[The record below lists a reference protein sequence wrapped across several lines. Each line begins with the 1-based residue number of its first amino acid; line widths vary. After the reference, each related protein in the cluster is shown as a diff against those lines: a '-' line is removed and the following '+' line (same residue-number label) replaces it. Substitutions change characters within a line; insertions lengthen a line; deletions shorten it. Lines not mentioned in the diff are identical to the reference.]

1 MILLNGGAIM
11 KNYSELIKQ
20 NEYMRKVPD
29 WNIDKEHYLSLLNNS
44 TPEKTDFIRVSSVVA
59 LPSIFYN
66 FKLQTKNQCAY
77 FCICS
82 ALGDT
87 DQLWAFMEL
96 ATIGKDKVLY
106 YESEQEG
113 PVSILRI
120 EHVDSETLRF
130 TLISNEWLEHKW
142 HNKKETVQVNWTK
155 FPEGGY
161 GINLDIIINKK
172 DFIYAFYLELWNIF
186 SGTDSIEVEPYTAS
200 NKIAQADSEIIK
212 NYLGYLPATKLDKE
226 LYDAIKNNNKENIM
240 ILLRKGANLN
250 AIIDEEDGD
259 TIFEEFLNYYCDD
272 TYTREFNKRCP
283 SEDVSDEESDAIEEK
298 MLDFR
303 SNLEKEYLELIK
315 LFISYGARTRSFFP
329 AIYNFGRNIE
339 NIKYLLDF
347 NCVFDMD
354 TLGFVSTDSQICE
367 TEDKFYTQIEKLFF
381 EYLFSCSYKL
391 DSESDI
397 IFHKPP
403 EYYYWKGKKYETK
416 KDWATG
422 NGKSTY

>member
-1 MILLNGGAIM
+1 M
-11 KNYSELIKQ
+11 KKYSDLIKQ

-29 WNIDKEHYLSLLNNS
+29 GNIDKDQYLSLLNNS
-44 TPEKTDFIRVSSVVA
+44 TPEKADFIRISSIVS

-66 FKLQTKNQCAY
+66 FKLQTKTQCAY

-87 DQLWAFMEL
+87 DQFWAFMEL

-106 YESEQEG
+106 FESEQEG
-113 PVSILRI
+113 SVSILRI
-120 EHVDSETLRF
+120 EHIDSKTLRF
-130 TLISNEWLEHKW
+130 TLISNKWLEHKW

-155 FPEGGY
+155 FPEDEY
-161 GINLDIIINKK
+161 GVNLDIIINKK

-186 SGTDSIEVEPYTAS
+186 SGTDSIEVEPYAVS

-212 NYLGYLPATKLDKE
+212 NYLGYIPATKLDKE
-226 LYDAIKNNNKENIM
+226 LYDAIKNNNKDKI
-240 ILLRKGANLN
+240 ITLLRKGANLN
-250 AIIDEEDGD
+250 AIIGEKDGD
-259 TIFEEFLNYYCDD
+259 TIFEKFLNYYCDD

-283 SEDVSDEESDAIEEK
+283 SEDASDKEADTIEKE
-298 MLDFR
+298 MFDFHI
-303 SNLEKEYLELIK
+303 NLEKEYLELIK
-315 LFISYGARTRSFFP
+315 LFISYRARTMCFSP

-339 NIKYLLDF
+339 NIKYLLDH

-354 TLGFVSTDSQICE
+354 TRGFVSTDSQICE
-367 TEDKFYTQIEKLFF
+367 TEDKIYTQIDKLFF

-403 EYYYWKGKKYETK
+403 EYY
-416 KDWATG
+416 
-422 NGKSTY
+422 